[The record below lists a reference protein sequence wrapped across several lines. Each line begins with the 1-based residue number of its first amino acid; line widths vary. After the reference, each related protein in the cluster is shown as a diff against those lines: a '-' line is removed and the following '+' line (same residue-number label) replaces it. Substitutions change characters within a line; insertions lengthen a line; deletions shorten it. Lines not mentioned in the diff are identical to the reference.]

1 MSNPALS
8 IKLPPLSLYIH
19 IPWCIRKCPYCDF
32 NSHAVRGDIPQQEYI
47 SALLADLSRESA
59 AAQGRKIETI
69 FIGGGTPSLFTAQ
82 GIADILQGAEK
93 IIPFADDIEITMEA
107 NPGTFEQARFT
118 GFKEAG
124 VNRLSIGV
132 QSFNDQHLKQL
143 GRIHSGAD
151 AHKAIASAV
160 QIGFDHLNIDLMH
173 GLADQSCD
181 QALLDIQTAIDL
193 GCDHLSWYQLTIE
206 PNTEFH
212 SRPPVLPESDI
223 LWDIQQQGQALIAKA
238 GFNQYEV
245 SAYAK
250 ANSQAKHNLNYWQFG
265 DYIGIGAGAHGKVS
279 FIDEQSKSLQISR
292 RWKQRSPKA
301 YLTNIDPL
309 GGQNIITADE
319 LPFEFMMNALRLNK
333 GVPAD
338 YYQQRTGLSLSGIQ
352 NALDAAE
359 KQSLL
364 EVGKTIK
371 PTQQGS
377 LFLNDLLTHFI

>member
-1 MSNPALS
+1 MSNPAHA
-8 IKLPPLSLYIH
+8 IALPPLSLYIH
-19 IPWCIRKCPYCDF
+19 IPWCIKKCPYCDF
-32 NSHAVRGDIPQQEYI
+32 NSHAVRGDIPQQAYI
-47 SALLADLSRESA
+47 NALLADLRRESA

-132 QSFNDQHLKQL
+132 QSFNDQHLEQL

-151 AHKAIASAV
+151 AQKAIASALE
-160 QIGFDHLNIDLMH
+160 IGFEHLNIDLMH
-173 GLADQSCD
+173 GLADQSSD

-212 SRPPVLPESDI
+212 SRPPALPESDI
-223 LWDIQQQGQALIAKA
+223 LWDIQQQGQALIAEA
-238 GFNQYEV
+238 GFNQYEI

-250 ANSQAKHNLNYWQFG
+250 ANSRAKHNLNYWQFG

-279 FIDEQSKSLQISR
+279 FIDEQKQRLQISR

-309 GGQNIITADE
+309 GGQNVISADE

-333 GVPAD
+333 GVPAS
-338 YYQQRTGLSLSGIQ
+338 YYQQRTGLPLSDIQ
-352 NALDAAE
+352 NALDAAQ
-359 KQSLL
+359 KQGLL
-364 EVGKTIK
+364 EVGKTIT